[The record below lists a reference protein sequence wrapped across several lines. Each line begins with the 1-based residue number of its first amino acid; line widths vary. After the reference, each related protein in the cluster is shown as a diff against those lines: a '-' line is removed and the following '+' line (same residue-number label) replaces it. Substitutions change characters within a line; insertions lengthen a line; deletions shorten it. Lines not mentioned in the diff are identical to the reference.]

1 MQYVLVIAMIKKSL
15 VDTQI
20 LQFGTGKFLRG
31 FVDVFVQEVKD
42 TGTVVLPITVVQ
54 STGVER
60 VKKLRSQHCRY
71 TAHIRGITGDNEV
84 TSDLIV
90 QSIGKALHA
99 ENDWLE
105 LIDIS
110 CQAKSIIITSNV
122 TEAGYVLDN
131 GSVCMNS
138 CPKFFP
144 AKLLAILAN
153 RFNAGLS
160 DVIVAP
166 CELIENNG
174 HELCGMVVKQ
184 AKLWGVED
192 ACIEWIREDVVW
204 LNTLVD
210 RIVASPYDEH
220 NCVSFGTLDVI
231 TEPYAL
237 WAIQSNNKDNL
248 LFEHNAIVSYNNLSE
263 VALRKIRI
271 LNGAH
276 TALVQSL
283 MPDNDLTVREALDNP
298 EVLQWLKDLLYG
310 EIAPTISSRVTDA
323 LEFVD
328 TTLSRLYNPFIKHRL
343 SDIRLMHETKLRMRL
358 LPTYHEFIEQNG
370 KKPPILSELL
380 KDLS

>member
-1 MQYVLVIAMIKKSL
+1 M
-15 VDTQI
+15 
-20 LQFGTGKFLRG
+20 
-31 FVDVFVQEVKD
+31 D

-71 TAHIRGITGDNEV
+71 TAHIRGIAGDNEV

-184 AKLWGVED
+184 AD
-192 ACIEWIREDVVW
+192 
-204 LNTLVD
+204 
-210 RIVASPYDEH
+210 
-220 NCVSFGTLDVI
+220 
-231 TEPYAL
+231 
-237 WAIQSNNKDNL
+237 
-248 LFEHNAIVSYNNLSE
+248 
-263 VALRKIRI
+263 
-271 LNGAH
+271 
-276 TALVQSL
+276 
-283 MPDNDLTVREALDNP
+283 
-298 EVLQWLKDLLYG
+298 
-310 EIAPTISSRVTDA
+310 
-323 LEFVD
+323 
-328 TTLSRLYNPFIKHRL
+328 
-343 SDIRLMHETKLRMRL
+343 
-358 LPTYHEFIEQNG
+358 
-370 KKPPILSELL
+370 
-380 KDLS
+380 